1 MEFRQL
7 RTFRMVADM
16 LSFSKAAERLFMAQ
30 SSVSAQIKSLE
41 ETLDIKLF
49 DRIGRRVLL
58 TDAGRKLYEYARR
71 IEEMTMEIRSEMTDA
86 KNGRG
91 SLTIRVPETLA
102 TLYMPEVVERFHGDN
117 PRVKLNFINCTDQ
130 QLREELN
137 SGRIDAAFL
146 MTDTVRL
153 KEVNVRLLK
162 TENLVLVAS
171 PSHSLVRQKKV
182 AIDDLNGQTL
192 LLPKTDCSYRKP
204 FERSLEERNVA
215 AVRLEFASINS
226 LRNCLKRGIGYTI
239 CPDASVQRE
248 LAEES
253 LLKLGWHGDLLET
266 SVIMI
271 WHIEKWCSPLLKHF
285 MKLCEEII
293 SN

>member
-16 LSFSKAAERLFMAQ
+16 LSFSKAAEKLFMAQ

-117 PRVKLNFINCTDQ
+117 PRVKLNFINCRDQ

-146 MTDTVRL
+146 MTDAVHL
-153 KEVNVRLLK
+153 KEVNIRLMK

-171 PSHSLVRQKKV
+171 PSHSLARQKKV

-204 FERSLEERNVA
+204 FERLLEERSVA
-215 AVRLEFASINS
+215 AVRLEFSSVNS
-226 LRNCLKRGIGYTI
+226 LRNQFLST
-239 CPDASVQRE
+239 
-248 LAEES
+248 
-253 LLKLGWHGDLLET
+253 
-266 SVIMI
+266 
-271 WHIEKWCSPLLKHF
+271 
-285 MKLCEEII
+285 
-293 SN
+293 